1 MYIYIYM
8 CMVVLSA
15 CLFYVC
21 SCSALRNAPMPAPIR
36 ERTLHTSTT
45 TTTTTTTTTD
55 DNTHN
60 NTTTNNNDTTST
72 NNHSSDHTKTS
83 TTNMCTNNVI
93 LASPHPR
100 EDAATSA
107 PAHTGAGR

>member
-60 NTTTNNNDTTST
+60 NTTNNNDTTST